1 MQRMFGSITQKRPLE
16 TSDIR
21 GWAKVAK
28 LARLMALPWDCELR
42 VAWLESRRFFDNK
55 QVHWLP
61 KFQAGGRV
69 EFASPPCQKLG
80 FSLDLS
86 GDGRPV
92 RCPKL
97 GASNY
102 ILKSYLKSAENSSK
116 ASETR
121 INTGCFYYGGE
132 GGIRTPVTLSSQ
144 TVFKTAGFNRSP
156 TSPFLIGA
164 RGIPRGSVNRYHCG
178 RMCVF
183 R

>member
-121 INTGCFYYGGE
+121 INTGWFLLWRRGRDSNPRDPFEPNGFQDRRFQPLTHLSVSNYNV
-132 GGIRTPVTLSSQ
+132 IQTLVKQLVTSLSS
-144 TVFKTAGFNRSP
+144 G
-156 TSPFLIGA
+156 
-164 RGIPRGSVNRYHCG
+164 G
-178 RMCVF
+178 RN
-183 R
+183 